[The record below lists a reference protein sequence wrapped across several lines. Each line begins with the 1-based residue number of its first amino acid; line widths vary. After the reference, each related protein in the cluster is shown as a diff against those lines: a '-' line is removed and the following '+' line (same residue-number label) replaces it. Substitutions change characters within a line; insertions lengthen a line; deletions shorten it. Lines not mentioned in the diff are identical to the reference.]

1 MKVKGNTQGL
11 PVSGPDTV
19 RQVLGA
25 AAVLDVVV
33 VLLVVVDAV
42 VVELEVVEVVE
53 LEQVSVVQT

>member
-1 MKVKGNTQGL
+1 M
-11 PVSGPDTV
+11 SGPDTV

-25 AAVLDVVV
+25 AVVLDVVV

-42 VVELEVVEVVE
+42 VVELEVVEVEVVVE